1 MSRIDD
7 RRGALVEMNNVF
19 HQASFCEFQRELK
32 FETEDKMWQQKY
44 TRRFVSI

>member
-1 MSRIDD
+1 MSRVDD
-7 RRGALVEMNNVF
+7 QRGASVEISAVF
-19 HQASFCEFQRELK
+19 HQASFCEFQREFK